1 MDMVQIPQARD
12 SIIKASEKI
21 EDLKLSAKQQLP
33 PLYGVGGTAIGGYGA
48 LQQVKAPYL
57 PQMEDGKEYCLV
69 LDMDET
75 LLHYYEQK
83 GEGYVRVRPGCE
95 KFLKEMSE
103 LYEVCIFTAAM
114 QDYADWA
121 LDSNKLG
128 QYIKHRMYRQHAS
141 PEGMVFVKDLSRIGR
156 PLNKTIIVDNVA
168 ENFMKQPDNGI
179 FIKSWFDDQSDTAL
193 YELAPLL
200 KCKLPLILT
209 VFRNRG
215 KEVSRCARGAPQV

>member
-1 MDMVQIPQARD
+1 MSKKQPSQNKGHQNISAQRLIEMRKQGVYKQQSLPVQACLKPLFATVQNVINKMDVVQVSQARD
-12 SIIKASEKI
+12 SIIKSSEKI

-57 PQMEDGKEYCLV
+57 PAMEDGKEYCLV

-128 QYIKHRMYRQHAS
+128 QYIKHRMYR
-141 PEGMVFVKDLSRIGR
+141 
-156 PLNKTIIVDNVA
+156 
-168 ENFMKQPDNGI
+168 
-179 FIKSWFDDQSDTAL
+179 
-193 YELAPLL
+193 
-200 KCKLPLILT
+200 
-209 VFRNRG
+209 
-215 KEVSRCARGAPQV
+215 